1 MFYIDRSKKKM
12 PCLAGTTKDMHNE
25 SFFSSPSST
34 QACPRTARACRRGT
48 LLRHPQGDAGNLLLI
63 VFYRGLHCPICKTQL
78 KDLETKLGEFER
90 RASRSWQS
98 LPTTEERA
106 LQTSLDWQLPQLRI
120 GYDLS
125 LQVAREWGL
134 YISSGRGKTSTGVGG
149 ARTPEPAIYLVR
161 PDGTPYFGSIQT
173 MPFARPHFADILG
186 AIDYVV
192 KTDYLARGEVDVT
205 FESAAAN

>member
-1 MFYIDRSKKKM
+1 MKASFPHLLPRKPVPELRVPVVGGRSYDIRKET
-12 PCLAGTTKDMHNE
+12 PAT
-25 SFFSSPSST
+25 FS
-34 QACPRTARACRRGT
+34 
-48 LLRHPQGDAGNLLLI
+48 LI

-90 RASRSWQS
+90 RGVSVVAIS
-98 LPTTEERA
+98 TDNEERA

-134 YISSGRGKTSTGVGG
+134 YISSGRGKTSTGVEEPE
-149 ARTPEPAIYLVR
+149 RFSEPAIYLVR
-161 PDGTPYFGSIQT
+161 PDGTLYFGSIQT

-192 KTDYLARGEVDVT
+192 KNDYPARGEVDVT
-205 FESAAAN
+205 FEPAETN